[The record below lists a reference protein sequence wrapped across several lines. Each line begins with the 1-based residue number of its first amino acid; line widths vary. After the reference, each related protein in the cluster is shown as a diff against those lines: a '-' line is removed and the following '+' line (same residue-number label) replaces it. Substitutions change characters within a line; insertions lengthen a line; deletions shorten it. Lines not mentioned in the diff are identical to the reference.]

1 MSALPPL
8 ARVPL
13 LVLGLASLVTGV
25 LAGLTR
31 LGLVM
36 PEFGAMQ
43 AGNHAA
49 LMIGAFFGTVIC
61 LERAVALGGLWPYL
75 GPALSGGAG
84 VLLLVGGPLVVAQCL
99 LVLGSGVLVAGG
111 IMVTRRQTALFTVML
126 AVGAACW
133 LAGNLAW
140 IATGNVHAAV
150 PLWLAFLVLTIA
162 GERLELT
169 RFLPVRPA
177 APPSFVLITAVILGG
192 AIVAPFDETIGL
204 MVFSA
209 GMLAM
214 AVWLLVFDI
223 ARHTA
228 GQQGL
233 TRFIGI
239 CLLTGY
245 VWLGAGA
252 LAGLAGGFSPASPL
266 HDVAMHAL
274 ALGFVFAMVFGHAA
288 IIFPAVLKVK
298 IPYHPFFYVPLAL
311 LHLSLA
317 LRVFGGLTENLAL
330 RQWGALANAATLV
343 VFIATM
349 IASVIRG
356 ARQPKGRS
364 RRRKINGVRLD

>member
-1 MSALPPL
+1 MNTLPPL

-25 LAGLTR
+25 LAGLAR
-31 LGLVM
+31 VGVFV
-36 PEFGAMQ
+36 PDVGAMQ
-43 AGNHAA
+43 AGAHAA
-49 LMIGAFFGTVIC
+49 LMICAFFGTVIC
-61 LERAVALGGLWPYL
+61 LERAVALGGLWPYA
-75 GPALSGGAG
+75 GPAAAGAGG
-84 VLLLVGGPLVVAQCL
+84 VLLLAGGPLPAAQL
-99 LVLGSGVLVAGG
+99 LFLIAAATLLGGG
-111 IMVTRRQTALFTVML
+111 IVVVRRQLALFTVML

-133 LAGNLAW
+133 LLGTLVWWAG
-140 IATGNVHAAV
+140 GNVHAAV

-169 RFLPVRPA
+169 RFLPARPSA
-177 APPSFVLITAVILGG
+177 APTFVAITGVVLAG
-192 AIVAPFDETIGL
+192 ALAAPFAEAAGL
-204 MVFSA
+204 MIFSA
-209 GMLAM
+209 GLLAL

-228 GQQGL
+228 GQHGL
-233 TRFIGI
+233 TRFIGV
-239 CLLTGY
+239 CLLSGY

-266 HDVAMHAL
+266 HDTAMHAI

-317 LRVFGGLTENLAL
+317 LRVFGGLADQLAL
-330 RQWGALANAATLV
+330 RQWGALANAATLAI
-343 VFIATM
+343 FIATM

-356 ARQPKGRS
+356 ARQPAARS
-364 RRRKINGVRLD
+364 TRRRMK

>member
-1 MSALPPL
+1 MNTLPPL
-8 ARVPL
+8 ARAPL
-13 LVLGLASLVTGV
+13 LVLGLAALVTGV
-25 LAGLTR
+25 LAGLAR
-31 LGLVM
+31 VGVVVAD
-36 PEFGAMQ
+36 FGAMQ
-43 AGNHAA
+43 AGAHAA
-49 LMIGAFFGTVIC
+49 LMICAFFGTVIS

-75 GPALSGGAG
+75 GPALAGGAG
-84 VLLLVGGPLVVAQCL
+84 VLLLLGGPLVVAQSLFVLASSVL
-99 LVLGSGVLVAGG
+99 LSGSLV
-111 IMVTRRQTALFTVML
+111 VTKKQMALFTVML
-126 AVGAACW
+126 AVGAGCW
-133 LAGNLAW
+133 LAGNLVW
-140 IATGNVHAAV
+140 ISTGNLHAAI

-169 RFLPVRPA
+169 RFLPARPA
-177 APPSFVLITAVILGG
+177 AAPSFVAISSVILAG
-192 AIVAPFDETIGL
+192 ALVAPFADATGL
-204 MVFSA
+204 VIFAA
-209 GMLAM
+209 GLLAL
-214 AVWLLVFDI
+214 AAWLLVFDI

-228 GQQGL
+228 GQHGL
-233 TRFIGI
+233 TRFIGV

-266 HDVAMHAL
+266 HDTAMHAV

-317 LRVFGGLTENLAL
+317 LRVFGGLTDHLAL
-330 RQWGALANAATLV
+330 RQWGALANAATLA

-356 ARQPKGRS
+356 SRQTTRRGGR
-364 RRRKINGVRLD
+364 RTT

>member
-1 MSALPPL
+1 MNTLPPL
-8 ARVPL
+8 ARAPL
-13 LVLGLASLVTGV
+13 LVLGLAALVTGV
-25 LAGLTR
+25 LAGLAR
-31 LGLVM
+31 VGVVV
-36 PEFGAMQ
+36 PDFGAMQ
-43 AGNHAA
+43 AGAHAA
-49 LMIGAFFGTVIC
+49 LMICAFFGTVIS

-75 GPALSGGAG
+75 GPALAGGAG
-84 VLLLVGGPLVVAQCL
+84 VLLLLGGPLVVAQSLFVLASSVL
-99 LVLGSGVLVAGG
+99 LSGSLV
-111 IMVTRRQTALFTVML
+111 VTKKQMALFTVML
-126 AVGAACW
+126 AVGAGCW
-133 LAGNLAW
+133 LAGNLVW
-140 IATGNVHAAV
+140 ISTGNLHAAI

-169 RFLPVRPA
+169 RFLPARPA
-177 APPSFVLITAVILGG
+177 AAPSFVAISSVILAG
-192 AIVAPFDETIGL
+192 ALVAPFADATGL
-204 MVFSA
+204 VIFAA
-209 GMLAM
+209 GLLAL
-214 AVWLLVFDI
+214 AAWLLVFDI

-228 GQQGL
+228 GQHGL
-233 TRFIGI
+233 TRFIGV

-266 HDVAMHAL
+266 HDTAMHAV

-317 LRVFGGLTENLAL
+317 LRVFGGLTDHLAL
-330 RQWGALANAATLV
+330 RQWGALANAATLA

-356 ARQPKGRS
+356 SRQTTRRGGR
-364 RRRKINGVRLD
+364 RTT

>member
-1 MSALPPL
+1 MNTLPPL
-8 ARVPL
+8 ARAPL
-13 LVLGLASLVTGV
+13 LVLGLAALVTGV
-25 LAGLTR
+25 LAGLAR
-31 LGLVM
+31 VGVVVAD
-36 PEFGAMQ
+36 FGAMQ
-43 AGNHAA
+43 AGAHAA
-49 LMIGAFFGTVIC
+49 LMICAFFGTVIS

-75 GPALSGGAG
+75 GPALAGGAG
-84 VLLLVGGPLVVAQCL
+84 VLLLLGGPLVVAQSLFVLASSVL
-99 LVLGSGVLVAGG
+99 LSGSLV
-111 IMVTRRQTALFTVML
+111 VTKKQMALFTVML
-126 AVGAACW
+126 AVGAGCW
-133 LAGNLAW
+133 LAGNLVW
-140 IATGNVHAAV
+140 ISTGNLHAAI

-169 RFLPVRPA
+169 RFLPARPA
-177 APPSFVLITAVILGG
+177 AAPSFVAISSVILAG
-192 AIVAPFDETIGL
+192 ALVAPFADATGL
-204 MVFSA
+204 VIFAA
-209 GMLAM
+209 GLLAL
-214 AVWLLVFDI
+214 AAWLLVFDI

-228 GQQGL
+228 GQHGL
-233 TRFIGI
+233 TRFIGV

-266 HDVAMHAL
+266 HDTAMHAV

-317 LRVFGGLTENLAL
+317 LRVFGGLTDHLAL
-330 RQWGALANAATLV
+330 RQWGALANAATLA

-356 ARQPKGRS
+356 SRQTTLRGGR
-364 RRRKINGVRLD
+364 RTT

>member
-1 MSALPPL
+1 MNTLPPL

-25 LAGLTR
+25 LAGLAR
-31 LGLVM
+31 VGVVV
-36 PEFGAMQ
+36 PDFGAMQ
-43 AGNHAA
+43 AGAHAA
-49 LMIGAFFGTVIC
+49 LMICAFFGAVIC

-75 GPALSGGAG
+75 GPALAGGG
-84 VLLLVGGPLVVAQCL
+84 GLLLLLGGPLVVAQCL
-99 LVLGSGVLVAGG
+99 FVLASSVLLSGSLV
-111 IMVTRRQTALFTVML
+111 VTRKQMALFTVML
-126 AVGAACW
+126 AVGAGCW
-133 LAGNLAW
+133 LAGNLVW
-140 IATGNVHAAV
+140 IGSGNLHAAV
-150 PLWLAFLVLTIA
+150 PFWLAFLVLTIA

-169 RFLPVRPA
+169 RFLPARPA
-177 APPSFVLITAVILGG
+177 AAPSFVAVSSVILAG
-192 AIVAPFDETIGL
+192 ALVAPFAEAAGL
-204 MVFSA
+204 VIFAA
-209 GMLAM
+209 GLLAL

-228 GQQGL
+228 AQHGL

-266 HDVAMHAL
+266 HDTAMHAV

-317 LRVFGGLTENLAL
+317 LRVFGGLTESLAL
-330 RQWGALANAATLV
+330 RQWGALANAATLA

-356 ARQPKGRS
+356 ARQPARRSGR
-364 RRRKINGVRLD
+364 RMT

>member
-1 MSALPPL
+1 MNTLPPL

-25 LAGLTR
+25 LAGLAR
-31 LGLVM
+31 VGVSV
-36 PEFGAMQ
+36 PDFGAMQ
-43 AGNHAA
+43 AGAHAA
-49 LMIGAFFGTVIC
+49 LMICAFFGTVIS
-61 LERAVALGGLWPYL
+61 LERAVALGGLWPFL
-75 GPALSGGAG
+75 GPALAGGGG
-84 VLLLVGGPLVVAQCL
+84 VLLLFGGPLGVAQSLFVLASAVL
-99 LVLGSGVLVAGG
+99 LGGSLV
-111 IMVTRRQTALFTVML
+111 VTRKQMALFTVML
-126 AVGAACW
+126 AVGAGCW
-133 LAGNLAW
+133 LAGNLVW
-140 IATGNVHAAV
+140 IGTGNLHAAI
-150 PLWLAFLVLTIA
+150 PFWLAFLVLTIA

-169 RFLPVRPA
+169 RFLPARPA
-177 APPSFVLITAVILGG
+177 AAPSFVAISSVILAG
-192 AIVAPFDETIGL
+192 ALLAPFAETLGL
-204 MVFSA
+204 MIFAA
-209 GMLAM
+209 GLLAL
-214 AVWLLVFDI
+214 AVWLLAFDI

-228 GQQGL
+228 GQHGL

-266 HDVAMHAL
+266 HDTAMHAV

-317 LRVFGGLTENLAL
+317 LRVFGGLADHLAL
-330 RQWGALANAATLV
+330 RQWGALANAATLA
-343 VFIATM
+343 VFIATL

-356 ARQPKGRS
+356 SRQPARRSGR
-364 RRRKINGVRLD
+364 RTT

>member
-1 MSALPPL
+1 MKTLPPL

-25 LAGLTR
+25 FAGLAR
-31 LGLVM
+31 VGVSV
-36 PEFGAMQ
+36 PDFGAMQ
-43 AGNHAA
+43 AGVHAA
-49 LMIGAFFGTVIC
+49 LMISAFFGAVIS

-75 GPALSGGAG
+75 GPALAGGG
-84 VLLLVGGPLVVAQCL
+84 GVVLLFGGPLGVAQSL
-99 LVLGSGVLVAGG
+99 FVLAAGMLVAGSVVV
-111 IMVTRRQTALFTVML
+111 MRKQLALFTVML
-126 AVGAACW
+126 AIGACCW
-133 LAGNLAW
+133 FAGNLTW
-140 IATGNVHAAV
+140 IGTGNLHTAV
-150 PLWLAFLVLTIA
+150 PFWLAFLVLTIA

-169 RFLPVRPA
+169 RFLPARPA
-177 APPSFVLITAVILGG
+177 AAPSFVTVTGVILAG
-192 AIVAPFDETIGL
+192 ALIAPLAQTLGL
-204 MVFSA
+204 LIFSA
-209 GMLAM
+209 GLLAL

-228 GQQGL
+228 SQQGL

-245 VWLGAGA
+245 GWLGAGA
-252 LAGLAGGFSPASPL
+252 VAGLGGGFSPASPL
-266 HDVAMHAL
+266 HDTAMHAI

-317 LRVFGGLTENLAL
+317 LRVFGGLADNLAL
-330 RQWGALANAATLV
+330 RQWGALANATTLV
-343 VFIATM
+343 IFIATM

-356 ARQPKGRS
+356 SRQPAGRTA
-364 RRRKINGVRLD
+364 RRRTG

>member
-1 MSALPPL
+1 MNTLPPL

-25 LAGLTR
+25 LAGLAR
-31 LGLVM
+31 VGLSV
-36 PEFGAMQ
+36 PDFGAMQ
-43 AGNHAA
+43 AGVHAA
-49 LMIGAFFGTVIC
+49 LMICAFFGTVIS

-75 GPALSGGAG
+75 GPALAGGG
-84 VLLLVGGPLVVAQCL
+84 GLLLLSGGPLVVAQSLFMLASAVL
-99 LVLGSGVLVAGG
+99 LGGSLV
-111 IMVTRRQTALFTVML
+111 VTRKQMALFTVML
-126 AVGAACW
+126 AIGAACW
-133 LAGNLAW
+133 LAGNLVW
-140 IATGNVHAAV
+140 IGAGTLHAAV
-150 PLWLAFLVLTIA
+150 PVWLAFLVLTIA

-169 RFLPVRPA
+169 RFLPARPSA
-177 APPSFVLITAVILGG
+177 APTFVAITGVVLAG
-192 AIVAPFDETIGL
+192 ALAAPFAEAAGL
-204 MVFSA
+204 MIFSA
-209 GMLAM
+209 GLLAL

-228 GQQGL
+228 GQHGL
-233 TRFIGI
+233 TRFIGV

-266 HDVAMHAL
+266 HDTAMHSV

-317 LRVFGGLTENLAL
+317 LRVFGGLTDHLAL
-330 RQWGALANAATLV
+330 RQWGALANAATLA

-356 ARQPKGRS
+356 SRQTTRRGGR
-364 RRRKINGVRLD
+364 RTT

>member
-1 MSALPPL
+1 
-8 ARVPL
+8 
-13 LVLGLASLVTGV
+13 
-25 LAGLTR
+25 
-31 LGLVM
+31 
-36 PEFGAMQ
+36 
-43 AGNHAA
+43 
-49 LMIGAFFGTVIC
+49 
-61 LERAVALGGLWPYL
+61 
-75 GPALSGGAG
+75 
-84 VLLLVGGPLVVAQCL
+84 VLLLWGGPLGVAQSLFVLASAVL
-99 LVLGSGVLVAGG
+99 LGGSLV
-111 IMVTRRQTALFTVML
+111 VTRKQMALFTVML
-126 AVGAACW
+126 AVGAGCW
-133 LAGNLAW
+133 LAGNLVW
-140 IATGNVHAAV
+140 IGSGNLHAAV
-150 PLWLAFLVLTIA
+150 PFWLAFLVLTIA

-169 RFLPVRPA
+169 RFLPARPA
-177 APPSFVLITAVILGG
+177 AAPSFVAVSSVILAG
-192 AIVAPFDETIGL
+192 ALVAPFAEAAGL
-204 MVFSA
+204 VIFAA
-209 GMLAM
+209 GLLAL

-228 GQQGL
+228 AQHGL

-266 HDVAMHAL
+266 HDTAMHAV

-330 RQWGALANAATLV
+330 RQWGALANAATLA

-356 ARQPKGRS
+356 ARQPARRSGR
-364 RRRKINGVRLD
+364 RMT